1 MGNPCNQTT
10 KLCFIFSDEKVIH
23 HPHSVG
29 VISTAFNRKGGK
41 FEHFRCSD
49 SAILLLPFANL
60 VHAIWCNHHFSLFNH
75 KAWISKWFLNSG
87 FRFGF
92 WSFWILMENN
102 FCDTV
107 GSVSQARDICFSQ
120 FMLNNNVDHVGHR
133 QISNQTKNMLILSSE
148 HMWWWVQDRIRNA
161 YFLNLCVFIPSRI
174 NCVAFSFCL
183 YCESRTVSEYILN
196 KHRTVN

>member
-1 MGNPCNQTT
+1 MQYGAII
-10 KLCFIFSDEKVIH
+10 IF
-23 HPHSVG
+23 
-29 VISTAFNRKGGK
+29 RY
-41 FEHFRCSD
+41 RYR
-49 SAILLLPFANL
+49 
-60 VHAIWCNHHFSLFNH
+60 NH
-75 KAWISKWFLNSG
+75 KAWISKWFFNSG

-102 FCDTV
+102 ICDTV
-107 GSVSQARDICFSQ
+107 GSVSHARDICFSQ

-133 QISNQTKNMLILSSE
+133 QISNQTKNMLILISE
-148 HMWWWVQDRIRNA
+148 HMWWWVQDKIRNA

-196 KHRTVN
+196 KHRTVEWHYWQGNLKSWNTNLADYSPSAIYHSLLCLCLCSMFS